1 MSYCK
6 YSFAKLETSTTVAN
20 SVVKAGAWLNKEPQ
34 KSIEEIKQE
43 LGLDRIKPVELSKDD
58 QVVFDEEGNTFAD
71 LYEEELRRFYES

>member
-1 MSYCK
+1 M
-6 YSFAKLETSTTVAN
+6 
-20 SVVKAGAWLNKEPQ
+20 NKEPQ